1 MRANIC
7 KIALAIYF
15 SIVMFV
21 QQVFAYGTIYTN
33 IPNEF
38 LYTNMGYI
46 WYSQSGYQEQEL
58 IGYWDGYNR
67 YYKGNSTTMANPTM
81 SGCGPISFAIIASN
95 CRNEL
100 ITPKETIQY
109 FCDTGLYT
117 GNGSSHN
124 CGIKAAKKYGLNY
137 EQPSNSVHA
146 DRTIDQNI
154 EVEWMRKHLEKGHWI
169 QILVKN
175 QPNIKNSIWS
185 YSGGHY
191 VAIHGYKNGKTY
203 IYDSSRKDYL
213 EVPMDL
219 IEVWQNI
226 RHPYSDGCGNG
237 VRHMT
242 AIW

>member
-1 MRANIC
+1 MRSIYKTVCASV
-7 KIALAIYF
+7 LSAIMF
-15 SIVMFV
+15 SN
-21 QQVFAYGTIYTN
+21 QVFAYGTVYTN
-33 IPNEF
+33 IPNEH
-38 LYTNMGYI
+38 LYTPMGYI
-46 WYSQSGYQEQEL
+46 WYSQSGYQEQQS

-67 YYKGNSTTMANPTM
+67 YYKGDSTVMSSPTM

-100 ITPKETIQY
+100 ITPEETIQY

-137 EQPSNSVHA
+137 EQPSNQVHEN
-146 DRTIDQNI
+146 RLLDQDV
-154 EVEWMRKHLEKGHWI
+154 EVEWMRKHLEQGHWI
-169 QILVKN
+169 QILVKKR
-175 QPNIKNSIWS
+175 PNVKNSIWS

-191 VAIHGYKNGKTY
+191 VAIHGYNNGKTY

-219 IEVWQNI
+219 VEVWQNI
-226 RHPYSDGCGNG
+226 RHPFADGCGNG
-237 VRHMT
+237 IRHMT

>member
-1 MRANIC
+1 MKTNIYRV
-7 KIALAIYF
+7 ILAIWF
-15 SIVMFV
+15 SIVIFV
-21 QQVFAYGTIYTN
+21 QQVFAHGTIYTN

-38 LYTNMGYI
+38 AYTNMGYI
-46 WYSQSGYQEQEL
+46 WYSQSGYQEQNL
-58 IGYWDGYNR
+58 IGYWEGYNR
-67 YYKGNSTTMANPTM
+67 YYKGNSTTMASPTM

-124 CGIKAAKKYGLNY
+124 CGIKAASKYGLNY
-137 EQPSNSVHA
+137 EQPSNATHQ
-146 DRTIDQNI
+146 DRRLDQDI
-154 EVEWMRKHLEKGHWI
+154 EVQWMKSHLEKGHWI

-175 QPNIKNSIWS
+175 RPNIKNSIWS
-185 YSGGHY
+185 YSGGHF
-191 VAIHGYKNGKTY
+191 VAIHGYKDGKTY

-219 IEVWQNI
+219 VEVWQNI
-226 RHPYSDGCGNG
+226 RHPYADGCGDG
-237 VRHMT
+237 IRHMT